1 MADQKMSIK
10 TDIKKH
16 TLNLRNGD
24 WDFLESMFKPN
35 GIATAVAVRT
45 IISNYVDKKR
55 EEERRLGAAD
65 HTQLGG
71 VSIE

>member
-1 MADQKMSIK
+1 MK

-24 WDFLESMFKPN
+24 WDYLESMFKPN

-45 IISNYVDKKR
+45 IISNFVDSKR
-55 EEERRLGAAD
+55 KEEAKHGGASIHNLD
-65 HTQLGG
+65 
-71 VSIE
+71 VSLD

>member
-1 MADQKMSIK
+1 MK

-24 WDFLESMFKPN
+24 WDYLESMFKPN

-45 IISNYVDKKR
+45 IISNFVDGKRR
-55 EEERRLGAAD
+55 EEAQRGGASIHNLD
-65 HTQLGG
+65 
-71 VSIE
+71 VSLD